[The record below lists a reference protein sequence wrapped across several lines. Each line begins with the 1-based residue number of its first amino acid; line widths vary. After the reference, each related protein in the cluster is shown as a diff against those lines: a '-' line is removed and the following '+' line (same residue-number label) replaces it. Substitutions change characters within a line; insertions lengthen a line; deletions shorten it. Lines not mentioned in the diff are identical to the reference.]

1 MKLICGAKYALATVT
16 SIGVRI
22 APVNRGSVHTARLF
36 EMQATSA
43 ETNVLNVSAALGLPV
58 LALTRFVKDS
68 PISLFLKAELRR
80 RGIDFEGPDVPQG
93 GPWGFRHQFNIAD
106 SGFGVRGPRVHND
119 RAGEVGRTLDAGDY
133 DLERLFDRDRCQIL
147 HLSGLVAALSPQT
160 TDCCLKVARRAKQS
174 GTRVCFDLNYRASF
188 WKGRESELRKAFHE
202 IASLADVLVGNEE
215 DFQLALGVEGPAA
228 GGSGIDAQI
237 DGFKQMIGRARSLYP
252 GASAFATTL
261 REVYSANSHG
271 WGAIL
276 LVDDTWYVEPLRE
289 IQVMDRIGGGD
300 AFVGGL
306 LYGILKGW
314 APADWL
320 KFGWATGALATT
332 STEDYA
338 TPADEEQVWSIYQ
351 GNARV
356 RR

>member
-1 MKLICGAKYALATVT
+1 MELISGAKYALATVT

-80 RGIDFEGPDVPQG
+80 RGIDFDGPDVPQG

-133 DLERLFDRDRCQIL
+133 DLERLLGRDGCQIL

-215 DFQLALGVEGPAA
+215 DFQLALGVDGPEA